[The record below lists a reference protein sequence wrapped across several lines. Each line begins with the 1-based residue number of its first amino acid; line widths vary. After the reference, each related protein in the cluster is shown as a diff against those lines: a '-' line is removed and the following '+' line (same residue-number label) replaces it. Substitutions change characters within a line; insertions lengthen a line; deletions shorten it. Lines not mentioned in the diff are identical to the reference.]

1 MQLEVDANPIALY
14 IAPLAAYIRLSPL
27 SFSFIPVAVYIQRA
41 VGFPRQAIDIAFDY
55 VGKVNVVVTRDNN
68 INALL
73 ILKVGIRGLNLAIKD
88 INRYIARISVYIKVY
103 R

>member
-1 MQLEVDANPIALY
+1 MQLEVDADPIALY
-14 IAPLAAYIRLSPL
+14 MALPAAHIRPSPL
-27 SFSFIPVAVYIQRA
+27 SHSFIPVAVYIQRA

-55 VGKVNVVVTRDNN
+55 VGKVNVVVTRDND

-73 ILKVGIRGLNLAIKD
+73 IIKVGFRGVNLAIKD

>member
-1 MQLEVDANPIALY
+1 MQLEVDADSIALY
-14 IAPLAAYIRLSPL
+14 MALPAAHIRPSPL

-41 VGFPRQAIDIAFDY
+41 VEFPRQAIDIAFDY
-55 VGKVNVVVTRDNN
+55 VGKVNVVVTRDND

-73 ILKVGIRGLNLAIKD
+73 IIKVGIQGVNLAIKD